1 MTLGTARNTVGTR
14 AGLLGPLALAG
25 LAARARA
32 SGALDIAIGTPPGQP
47 PRAAVTAA
55 ADAMLAGRNQYADPA
70 GVPELRAAVAGR
82 LLASSGVG
90 VDPETEIT
98 ITAGATEG
106 LLVALLTVT
115 DPGDEVVV
123 VEPAFELYR
132 GAVELA
138 GCTRVPAPLDP
149 SGWRLDPERIASV
162 LTPRTAALIVNT
174 PHNPTGRVFTA
185 EELGGLL
192 DLCERR
198 GVTCVVDEVYA
209 DFVFDGGPHV
219 SALGFPRHRPRVVV
233 VGSLSKADEMSG
245 WRLGYC
251 VADPA
256 LTTALRHVHE
266 RTTFG
271 AAVPL
276 QHGAAVLARAGSGP
290 EQFRNGRDEMVRRLA
305 AMGFEVTTP
314 EGGWF
319 LLAGTRRLGLRSD
332 ALAEGLLVRAGV
344 LVAPATPFFA
354 DTGEGQRWIRTTFV
368 KDLATLTK
376 ALDAMESFLAEP
388 DGGVWA

>member
-1 MTLGTARNTVGTR
+1 M
-14 AGLLGPLALAG
+14 
-25 LAARARA
+25 
-32 SGALDIAIGTPPGQP
+32 
-47 PRAAVTAA
+47 
-55 ADAMLAGRNQYADPA
+55 
-70 GVPELRAAVAGR
+70 
-82 LLASSGVG
+82 
-90 VDPETEIT
+90 DPETEIT